1 MRVWLKEQDLPGLAM
16 SRSLGDQVAHSV
28 GVSSV
33 PEITEYIL
41 ELEDKFVV
49 IATDGVWEFLS
60 NQEVAEIVL
69 PYYLEN

>member
-1 MRVWLKEQDLPGLAM
+1 M

-33 PEITEYIL
+33 PEVTEYIMTV
-41 ELEDKFVV
+41 EDKFAV

-60 NQEVAEIVL
+60 S
-69 PYYLEN
+69 

>member
-1 MRVWLKEQDLPGLAM
+1 M

-33 PEITEYIL
+33 PEIMEYYMTVD
-41 ELEDKFVV
+41 DKFVV

-60 NQEVAEIVL
+60 SQEVAEIVL

>member
-1 MRVWLKEQDLPGLAM
+1 M

-33 PEITEYIL
+33 PEVTEFIL
-41 ELEDKFVV
+41 DSDDRFLV

-60 NQEVAEIVL
+60 NQDVVDIVT
-69 PYYLEN
+69 PYYYDN

>member
-1 MRVWLKEQDLPGLAM
+1 MPGLAM

-33 PEITEYIL
+33 PEVTEFIL
-41 ELEDKFVV
+41 DSDDRFLV

-60 NQEVAEIVL
+60 NQEVVDIVT
-69 PYYLEN
+69 PYYYDN